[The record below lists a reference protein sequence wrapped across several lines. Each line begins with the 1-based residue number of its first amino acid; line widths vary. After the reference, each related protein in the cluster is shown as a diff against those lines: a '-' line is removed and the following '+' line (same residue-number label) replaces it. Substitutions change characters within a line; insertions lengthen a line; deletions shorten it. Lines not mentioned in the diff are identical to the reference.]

1 MVSQKENSSAGKGV
15 SNNPNDH
22 SSCDDNSDQYGY
34 HEAPDPQDDYLA
46 GRRFKSQKQKQQI
59 YVD

>member
-1 MVSQKENSSAGKGV
+1 MASQKENSSARKGV

-22 SSCDDNSDQYGY
+22 SSCDNNNEKQAD
-34 HEAPDPQDDYLA
+34 HEAPVPQDDYLA
-46 GRRFKSQKQKQQI
+46 ERRFKSQKQKQQI